1 MKALDTN
8 VLVRFLVMDDEKQAR
23 IVRDLFKQ
31 AEANQQ
37 VLFVPLLVMLEMV
50 WVFESVYDISR
61 NHILDALQKL
71 LLMPILSFD
80 AQEVLQHVIQS
91 ARNGSEDLAD
101 LLIAHAAVQSGC
113 STVLTFD
120 KKASTFKLFQLL
132 A

>member
-8 VLVRFLVMDDEKQAR
+8 VLIRFLVVDDEKQAR
-23 IVRDLFKQ
+23 IVHDLFRQ
-31 AEANQQ
+31 AETNQQ
-37 VLFVPLLVMLEMV
+37 ALFVPSLVTLEMV
-50 WVFESVYDISR
+50 WVLESVYDISR
-61 NHILDALQKL
+61 NHILDAFQKL

-120 KKASTFKLFQLL
+120 KKAAGFKLFQLL